1 MMLKKGYKA
10 TLLSHNKDIYKDERK
25 TNKLQKIGLILLIID
40 YIFIAYIIF
49 RTNSI
54 SYIYKKPYYRAKYLI
69 LYYGISVLS
78 FPTML
83 LGFITIVR
91 IRNSFKLKMM
101 EVTNVVKTNI
111 KVIILPVII
120 ASLFSLLFKDELFK
134 YAERLPNF
142 HQTHIVTSYYMTL
155 FIMNIYFILR
165 AIVSADYYESYYLLN
180 KTDYR
185 LHFLLAMIVLMAI
198 VVIKF
203 RINHF

>member
-111 KVIILPVII
+111 KVIIMPVII
-120 ASLFSLLFKDELFK
+120 ASLFS
-134 YAERLPNF
+134 
-142 HQTHIVTSYYMTL
+142 
-155 FIMNIYFILR
+155 
-165 AIVSADYYESYYLLN
+165 
-180 KTDYR
+180 
-185 LHFLLAMIVLMAI
+185 
-198 VVIKF
+198 
-203 RINHF
+203 